1 MAGPLLTIR
10 DVWLQVI
17 VDKASENQPLLIAEI
32 GAVLA
37 KDSAKVWKVDGPSL
51 RNGYTAADVYA
62 YMRKL
67 YRRTTENYATMAP
80 WLEEDPNPPV
90 HPNHDFVSAPTA
102 HHRANGHI
110 RRSSAAMPTTAV
122 AQAGAGHKAEA
133 RPDVGYHLVK
143 LSLLLV
149 LLVACLWANRDY
161 EASRDMLQRA
171 ARRVANAY

>member
-1 MAGPLLTIR
+1 M
-10 DVWLQVI
+10 QVI

-80 WLEEDPNPPV
+80 WLEEDPN
-90 HPNHDFVSAPTA
+90 HSAPTA

-110 RRSSAAMPTTAV
+110 RRSSAAMPTNAV
-122 AQAGAGHKAEA
+122 EQAGAGHKAGA
-133 RPDVGYHLVK
+133 RAPDVGYHLVK

>member
-1 MAGPLLTIR
+1 M
-10 DVWLQVI
+10 QVI

-37 KDSAKVWKVDGPSL
+37 KDSAKVWKVDGPAL
-51 RNGYTAADVYA
+51 RNGYTAADVYTH
-62 YMRKL
+62 MRKL
-67 YRRTTENYATMAP
+67 YRRTIENYAIMAP
-80 WLEEDPNPPV
+80 WLEEDAS
-90 HPNHDFVSAPTA
+90 HPAHHDFVSAPTA

-110 RRSSAAMPTTAV
+110 RRSSATMPTMAV
-122 AQAGAGHKAEA
+122 EQAGAGHKAGA
-133 RPDVGYHLVK
+133 RAPDVGYHLVK

-161 EASRDMLQRA
+161 EASRDMLHRA